1 MSDVTSEK
9 NLPET
14 EEEALSSSH
23 LTASEVGEAFQDALT
38 KAHENSKKKPVI
50 IGAGMMPPDKIDKEE
65 LLQWE
70 ERITAPNRGI
80 IATEDFTEPETI

>member
-23 LTASEVGEAFQDALT
+23 LTARRKG
-38 KAHENSKKKPVI
+38 HE
-50 IGAGMMPPDKIDKEE
+50 
-65 LLQWE
+65 
-70 ERITAPNRGI
+70 
-80 IATEDFTEPETI
+80 